1 MHLQASARQLP
12 HSHPGTVHA
21 PSVTTQHDLRP
32 ALGEPGTSPPQW
44 EKQHFVP
51 WRITASALSRKE
63 ETRNLGLPVWQY
75 CRLHFSHAPR
85 CVETSTDSD
94 FILVHF

>member
-1 MHLQASARQLP
+1 MHLQATARQLP
-12 HSHPGTVHA
+12 HSSPGTVHA
-21 PSVTTQHDLRP
+21 PCVTQHRTAVTQHDLRP

-63 ETRNLGLPVWQY
+63 ENRNLGLPVWQY
-75 CRLHFSHAPR
+75 CRLHFLHAPT
-85 CVETSTDSD
+85 V
-94 FILVHF
+94 